1 MLSLLFVVL
10 SSWTVSGKKQSTYQ
24 YLHDVH
30 TRKASN
36 IIVLFIID
44 SILFI
49 LLRLCVCL
57 CDCCCMSVCTQVLH
71 VCVSACVR
79 SQQLMM
85 HGYILYMA
93 KQDYKPVLHSIV
105 FTLLV
110 VIHTI
115 KMRLVY

>member
-10 SSWTVSGKKQSTYQ
+10 SSWTVSGKKQSTCQ

-36 IIVLFIID
+36 ILVLFIID

-57 CDCCCMSVCTQVLH
+57 CDCCCMSVCVCRFCMC
-71 VCVSACVR
+71 VCVCMR
-79 SQQLMM
+79 
-85 HGYILYMA
+85 
-93 KQDYKPVLHSIV
+93 
-105 FTLLV
+105 
-110 VIHTI
+110 TI
-115 KMRLVY
+115 STVDDALVYIIYG